1 VARPRLSRRAR
12 EHLTGYLYLLPV
24 AIALGGTVLF
34 PILKAIHM
42 SLYNHVL
49 IKPKEYGFVG
59 LANYA
64 RLLHDEVFW
73 LSLWNSFLWVFGSVS
88 FQFLGGF
95 AAALLLHQAFRGRA
109 LVRTLTLLP
118 WIIPGVVVALIWEFI
133 YQPNYG
139 LLNDVLIRIGV
150 MTERVAWLSSPVLA
164 MPAVILTNVWRGV
177 PFFAIMLLAG
187 LQAIPTELYEAARV
201 DGASVTQRFWSI
213 TVPMLRPIIV
223 VATATRIVWTVQL
236 RGPHLRHDERR
247 ARQRHPDHVDVHAD
261 AGLLEPRLRLC
272 RHAVRRPPAHHAR
285 LHDLLPAD
293 HPRPGEHDVRR
304 APGRDLAERVL
315 GGPVLWVGLA
325 ALTLFAMLPFVWVFL
340 ASFKTRAE
348 LYATPIVYLPAS
360 LSAANY
366 VEAWTSKLTPFSRF
380 FANSLWVSSV
390 TMVATTLVS
399 ILAGYAL
406 ARFRFAGRQTFLLIF
421 LATQMFPAVLLIAP
435 LLSQWYALGLID
447 TYQALIYSNF
457 SFTVPFTVWML
468 VGYFESIPIEL
479 EESAMLDGCNRFGAL
494 CRVVLPLGR
503 PGVAATAIF
512 AFVASWSELLF
523 AITFTSQTEMRTLSA
538 GLLFMVGQYE
548 IQWGQLS
555 AGVIISTVPVAILFT
570 YLQRHLIQGLSAG
583 AVKG

>member
-1 VARPRLSRRAR
+1 
-12 EHLTGYLYLLPV
+12 
-24 AIALGGTVLF
+24 
-34 PILKAIHM
+34 M
-42 SLYNHVL
+42 
-49 IKPKEYGFVG
+49 
-59 LANYA
+59 
-64 RLLHDEVFW
+64 
-73 LSLWNSFLWVFGSVS
+73 
-88 FQFLGGF
+88 
-95 AAALLLHQAFRGRA
+95 
-109 LVRTLTLLP
+109 
-118 WIIPGVVVALIWEFI
+118 
-133 YQPNYG
+133 
-139 LLNDVLIRIGV
+139 
-150 MTERVAWLSSPVLA
+150 
-164 MPAVILTNVWRGV
+164 
-177 PFFAIMLLAG
+177 
-187 LQAIPTELYEAARV
+187 
-201 DGASVTQRFWSI
+201 
-213 TVPMLRPIIV
+213 
-223 VATATRIVWTVQL
+223 
-236 RGPHLRHDERR
+236 
-247 ARQRHPDHVDVHAD
+247 
-261 AGLLEPRLRLC
+261 
-272 RHAVRRPPAHHAR
+272 
-285 LHDLLPAD
+285 
-293 HPRPGEHDVRR
+293 RR

-360 LSAANY
+360 LSVANY

-494 CRVVLPLGR
+494 CRVVLPLAA

>member
-1 VARPRLSRRAR
+1 
-12 EHLTGYLYLLPV
+12 
-24 AIALGGTVLF
+24 
-34 PILKAIHM
+34 M
-42 SLYNHVL
+42 
-49 IKPKEYGFVG
+49 
-59 LANYA
+59 
-64 RLLHDEVFW
+64 
-73 LSLWNSFLWVFGSVS
+73 
-88 FQFLGGF
+88 
-95 AAALLLHQAFRGRA
+95 
-109 LVRTLTLLP
+109 
-118 WIIPGVVVALIWEFI
+118 
-133 YQPNYG
+133 
-139 LLNDVLIRIGV
+139 
-150 MTERVAWLSSPVLA
+150 
-164 MPAVILTNVWRGV
+164 
-177 PFFAIMLLAG
+177 
-187 LQAIPTELYEAARV
+187 
-201 DGASVTQRFWSI
+201 
-213 TVPMLRPIIV
+213 
-223 VATATRIVWTVQL
+223 
-236 RGPHLRHDERR
+236 
-247 ARQRHPDHVDVHAD
+247 
-261 AGLLEPRLRLC
+261 
-272 RHAVRRPPAHHAR
+272 
-285 LHDLLPAD
+285 
-293 HPRPGEHDVRR
+293 RR

-325 ALTLFAMLPFVWVFL
+325 VLTLFAMLPFVWVFL

-360 LSAANY
+360 LSVANY

-468 VGYFESIPIEL
+468 VGYFESIPLEL

-494 CRVVLPLGR
+494 CRVVLPLAA